1 MKLMYNTI
9 LLVTAIVVLS
19 ACKVTKYIPEGETL
33 YTGTEVKIVDSFLTK
48 NEKKEL
54 ANTIEE
60 SIRPQP
66 NQSFLGLKYKLFF
79 YNLAGQPSE
88 NEKGI
93 RKWIREKL
101 GEEPVLGSQV
111 KLPFNSSLI
120 ENQLQN
126 LGYFRAEALGRK
138 NEKDKKMTVHFDVS
152 TGKQF
157 KINEVKFPAQLDDNS
172 VIAENI
178 QRYSDSTLLKKDLS
192 YNFEV
197 IKSERLRIDGALKEI
212 GYYYFNPDYL
222 LMVVDTGIGNEKVN
236 IDVNIKW
243 DEIPLNA
250 YEQYRIKDVFII
262 TTNDNNRNNL
272 SFTINNRADSSKI
285 IRNDS
290 IGQPLKVEN
299 YFTQNRVDTTNV
311 RVINH
316 GVKLLDRRNNYR
328 DVLFF
333 QSMQLRPG
341 ELYNRRDHNLSLNRL
356 ITMGTFKFVKSDIE
370 LHRPN
375 SWAMRNIHNTD
386 NLDQN
391 KSDSFTTFNDEVQED
406 AFLDLFYH
414 LTAHPKKQIS
424 AELNGF
430 TQNDSRYGS
439 RLSATWRNKNTFRG
453 GEMLSIKA
461 SGGFEIQY
469 GGNKKR
475 PNAFNAGLEGSL
487 NIPRF
492 IIPFFNPRP
501 NGTFVPRTL
510 LDLSYNYSRRGNLY
524 TINSATTQFG
534 YNWKEDI
541 KRDHKLYPLSIT
553 YVRTDTL
560 DYNSQFDIN
569 LSNLIYNGF
578 IIGSSYEY
586 SYNSRA
592 DDNKRKN
599 NFFISVLADVAGNT
613 IGSIMGTQTGED
625 PKQIF
630 GSNFAQYAKLQL
642 DGRFY
647 HRINNKTEWAN
658 RMLVG
663 IGLPYGNSTT
673 MPVVKQFFSGGS
685 NSLRG
690 FASRLV
696 GPGTF
701 DGINSNFIETQGDMK
716 FEFNSEIR
724 HKLYSF
730 IHGAAFIDAGN
741 IWLMRDNAKFPG
753 GTISKNFYRE
763 LAVDVGLGLR
773 FDFSILVLRLDF
785 AGPIRKPWLP
795 DGQRWTWSGIEFG
808 DKDWRRE
815 NLFFNVA
822 IGYPF

>member
-1 MKLMYNTI
+1 MKLNI
-9 LLVTAIVVLS
+9 KPLLIITTLGVTS
-19 ACKVTKYIPEGETL
+19 CNVTKYIPEGETL
-33 YTGTEVKIVDSFLTK
+33 YTGTEINIVDSFLSK
-48 NEKKEL
+48 NDKKEL
-54 ANTIEE
+54 AQTIQS
-60 SIRPQP
+60 SIRPQA
-66 NQSFLGLKYKLFF
+66 NKSFLGLRYKLFF
-79 YNLAGQPSE
+79 YNLAGTPKE
-88 NEKGI
+88 DEKGI
-93 RKWIREKL
+93 KKWIREKL
-101 GEEPVLGSQV
+101 GEEPVLGSEI
-111 KLPFNSSLI
+111 KIPFNNSLI

-126 LGYFRAEALGRK
+126 LGYFRAESEGYK
-138 NEKDKKMTVHFDVS
+138 EEKDRKTNVYFNVA

-157 KINEVKFPAQLDDNS
+157 TINEVKFPAQLEDNS
-172 VIAENI
+172 KIAENI
-178 QRYSDSTLLKKDLS
+178 QRFSDSSLLKKDNP
-192 YNFEV
+192 YNFEQ
-197 IKSERLRIDGALKEI
+197 IKAERSRIDGALKEI

-222 LMVVDTGIGNEKVN
+222 MMVVDTGIGEEKVN

-250 YEQYRIKDVFII
+250 YEQYRIKDVFIV
-262 TTNDNNRNNL
+262 TTNNNNRNTN
-272 SFTINNRADSSKI
+272 FTINNRGDTGVI
-285 IRNDS
+285 QTNDS
-290 IGQPLKVEN
+290 LRLTTIRQNN
-299 YFTQNRVDTTNV
+299 YFVQNRIDTTNI
-311 RVINH
+311 RVIND
-316 GVKLLDRRNNYR
+316 GIKLIDRRNNYR
-328 DVLFF
+328 DVLFY
-333 QSMQLRPG
+333 QSMQLKPG
-341 ELYNRRDHNLSLNRL
+341 EIYNRRDHNLSLNRL

-370 LHRPN
+370 PHRVN
-375 SWAMRNIHNTD
+375 TWALRNLANTD
-386 NLDQN
+386 TLDKTKNDSLAQF
-391 KSDSFTTFNDEVQED
+391 KSNVQED
-406 AFLDLFYH
+406 AYLDLFYL
-414 LTAHPKKQIS
+414 LTAHPRKQIS

-439 RLSATWRNKNTFRG
+439 RISATWRNKNTLKG
-453 GEMLSIKA
+453 GEMLSIKG

-475 PNAFNAGLEGSL
+475 PNAFNAGIESSL

-492 IIPFFNPRP
+492 IIPLINPKP

-541 KRDHKLYPLSIT
+541 KRDHKLYPVSIT

-578 IIGSSYEY
+578 IIGSTYEY

-592 DDNKRKN
+592 DDNSKRN
-599 NFFISVLADVAGNT
+599 NYYINVIADIAGNT
-613 IGSIMGTQTGED
+613 LGNILGSKTGET

-630 GSNFAQYAKLQL
+630 KSDFAQYGKIQL
-642 DGRFY
+642 DGRY
-647 HRINNKTEWAN
+647 YNRIDKNTEWAN
-658 RMLVG
+658 RMIIG

-673 MPVVKQFFSGGS
+673 MPVVKQFYSGGS

-701 DGINSNFIETQGDMK
+701 NGLGSNFIETQGDLK
-716 FEFNSEIR
+716 FEFSTEIR
-724 HKLYSF
+724 RKLYSF

-741 IWLMRDNAKFPG
+741 IWLMRENDKFPG
-753 GTISKNFYRE
+753 GHFTNHFHKE
-763 LAVDVGLGLR
+763 LAVDFGLGLR

-795 DGQRWTWSGIEFG
+795 NGERWTWSGIDFG
-808 DKDWRRE
+808 NKEWRKE